1 MTALAKGAIIV
12 DIETENSM
20 KLTQRERMVKARVTM
35 LLKQPFF
42 GSIATRLRLVEDKEI
57 RTAATN
63 GRDLIF
69 NPDFTAT
76 LNDAQ
81 LVFLV
86 GHEVGHC
93 IFDHLTRRGDR
104 DPQLWNMAGDYVIND
119 MLIRNNIGERITQ
132 VPILWDAK
140 YNEKWTADEV
150 YKDLFDNAVKIQI
163 TLDDHIDMD
172 GDGDSQE
179 DENSKGANSKYG
191 KKLSEE
197 EKKAL
202 RDEMKDA
209 ILQAAQSA
217 GAGNLPGQIKRM
229 IQQFTAPKINW
240 REMVRIQLESMI
252 KNDYSWMRPSRK
264 GWHTGAVL
272 PGMLPSEKLDVAIAI
287 DTSGSIT
294 NEMVQDFLGEVKGM
308 LDMFDSYEV
317 DVWCFDTSVWN
328 HRKFVS
334 DQGDDILTYEM
345 EGGGGTDFMVNWA
358 YMREQG
364 IEPKQLIMFTD
375 GEPWNEWGEPNYC
388 DTLFVVH
395 SNPKKVAPF
404 GITTHYE
411 DHHAK

>member
-1 MTALAKGAIIV
+1 
-12 DIETENSM
+12 M
-20 KLTQRERMVKARVTM
+20 KLSQRERMVKARVTM

-69 NPDFTAT
+69 NPEFTAT

-119 MLIRNNIGERITQ
+119 MLIRNNIGDRITQ

-172 GDGDSQE
+172 GEGDSQE
-179 DENSKGANSKYG
+179 DENSKDANSKYG
-191 KKLSEE
+191 KKLTEE

-217 GAGNLPGQIKRM
+217 GAGNLPNQIKRM

-252 KNDYSWMRPSRK
+252 KNDYTWMRPSRK

-294 NEMVQDFLGEVKGM
+294 NEMVCDFLGEVKGM
-308 LDMFDSYEV
+308 LEMFDTYEV
-317 DVWCFDTSVWN
+317 DVWCFDTGVWN
-328 HRKFVS
+328 HKKFMS
-334 DQGDDILTYEM
+334 DQGDDITTYEM
-345 EGGGGTDFMVNWA
+345 DGGGGTDFMVNWA

-364 IEPKQLIMFTD
+364 LEPKQLIMFTD
-375 GEPWNEWGEPNYC
+375 GEPWGEWGEPNYC
-388 DTLFVVH
+388 DTLFVIH

-411 DHHAK
+411 VHKTK

>member
-1 MTALAKGAIIV
+1 
-12 DIETENSM
+12 M
-20 KLTQRERMVKARVTM
+20 KLSQRERMVKARVTM

-69 NPDFTAT
+69 NPEFTAT

-172 GDGDSQE
+172 GEGDSQE
-179 DENSKGANSKYG
+179 DENSKDANSKYG
-191 KKLSEE
+191 KKLTEE

-217 GAGNLPGQIKRM
+217 GAGNLPNQIKRM

-252 KNDYSWMRPSRK
+252 KNDYTWMRPSRK

-294 NEMVQDFLGEVKGM
+294 NEMVCDFLGEVKGM
-308 LDMFDSYEV
+308 LEMFDTYEV
-317 DVWCFDTSVWN
+317 DVWCFDTGVWN
-328 HRKFVS
+328 HKKFMS
-334 DQGDDILTYEM
+334 DQGDDITTYEM
-345 EGGGGTDFMVNWA
+345 GGGGGTDFMVNWA

-364 IEPKQLIMFTD
+364 LEPKQLIMFTD
-375 GEPWNEWGEPNYC
+375 GEPWGEWGEPNYC
-388 DTLFVVH
+388 DTLFVIH

-411 DHHAK
+411 DHKTK

>member
-1 MTALAKGAIIV
+1 M
-12 DIETENSM
+12 S

-35 LLKQPFF
+35 LLKHPFF

-69 NPDFTAT
+69 NPDFTAS
-76 LNDAQ
+76 LSDAQ

-119 MLIRNNIGERITQ
+119 MLIRNAIGDRITQ
-132 VPILWDAK
+132 VPILWDNK

-172 GDGDSQE
+172 GEGDSQE
-179 DENSKGANSKYG
+179 DEGSKGANSKYG

-209 ILQAAQSA
+209 ILQAAQAA
-217 GAGNLPGQIKRM
+217 GAGNVPNQIKRM

-294 NEMVQDFLGEVKGM
+294 NEMVCDFLGEVKGM
-308 LDMFDSYEV
+308 LEMFDSYEV
-317 DVWCFDTSVWN
+317 DIWCFDTSVWN
-328 HRKFVS
+328 HQKFAS
-334 DQGDDILTYEM
+334 DTGEDITTYEM
-345 EGGGGTDFMVNWA
+345 DGGGGTDFMVNWQF
-358 YMREQG
+358 MREQG
-364 IEPKQLIMFTD
+364 LEPKQLIMFTD
-375 GEPWNEWGEPNYC
+375 GEPWGEWGEPNYC
-388 DTLFVVH
+388 DTLFVIH
-395 SNPKKVAPF
+395 SNPKKVSPF

>member
-1 MTALAKGAIIV
+1 MTGLSSDAIIV
-12 DIETENSM
+12 DIETENLM
-20 KLTQRERMVKARVTM
+20 KLSQRERMVKARVTM

-69 NPDFTAT
+69 NPEFTAT

-172 GDGDSQE
+172 GEGDSQE
-179 DENSKGANSKYG
+179 DENSKDANSKYG
-191 KKLSEE
+191 KKLTEE

-217 GAGNLPGQIKRM
+217 GAGNLPNQIKRM

-252 KNDYSWMRPSRK
+252 KNDYTWMRPSRK

-294 NEMVQDFLGEVKGM
+294 NEMVCDFLGEVKGM
-308 LDMFDSYEV
+308 LEMFDTYEV
-317 DVWCFDTSVWN
+317 DVWCFDTGVWN
-328 HRKFVS
+328 HKKFMS
-334 DQGDDILTYEM
+334 DQGDDITTYEM
-345 EGGGGTDFMVNWA
+345 GGGGGTDFMVNWA

-364 IEPKQLIMFTD
+364 LEPKQLIMFTD
-375 GEPWNEWGEPNYC
+375 GEPWGEWGEPNYC
-388 DTLFVVH
+388 DTLFVIH

-411 DHHAK
+411 DHKTK